1 MRSQEAPATA
11 EVEMSETHGTTPGT
25 HDTTRDTSR
34 DQDDVQRMGARTVLE
49 ERTYASEVRPAG
61 ITRTVSAGERRDRV
75 RWGPIWAGLVVA
87 LGTFLL
93 LQLALVALG
102 AFGDDVDRTGLPEG
116 ALLSGL
122 AALIAFFVGGLVTGA
137 STMWR
142 DGDDGVFHGV
152 VLWALAVVSLLLLSV
167 LGSGLALGA
176 ASDLTE
182 DLGIGTEEVEQDVED
197 IDADEASERAE
208 SAAGGS
214 LIGLALTLAASVAG
228 AVVGSKMWPPKNR
241 RAGAGTAELTDDRR
255 TVGSDR

>member
-1 MRSQEAPATA
+1 
-11 EVEMSETHGTTPGT
+11 MSETHGTTGG
-25 HDTTRDTSR
+25 TSR

-75 RWGPIWAGLVVA
+75 RWGPIWAGLIVA
-87 LGTFLL
+87 LGVNVL
-93 LQLALVALG
+93 LQLALVATG
-102 AFGDDVDRTGLPEG
+102 AFGIDLERTGLPEG

-142 DGDDGVFHGV
+142 DGNDGAFHGV
-152 VLWALAVVSLLLLSV
+152 VMWALAVVAVLLLSV

-176 ASDLTE
+176 ASDVAD
-182 DLGIGTEEVEQDVED
+182 DLGIGTEELEEDVED
-197 IDADEASERAE
+197 VESDEAADRAE
-208 SAAGGS
+208 SAAGGT

-228 AVVGSKMWPPKNR
+228 AVVGSKMWPRK
-241 RAGAGTAELTDDRR
+241 DRR
-255 TVGSDR
+255 QAVGTVDLADDGRSVGSDR